1 MNLLKK
7 GDKIRMTR
15 NFGALSV
22 GDILTIQAVDKKDES
37 MPYLAGGYWLSANC
51 FEPVSEF
58 HAGQIYMLIDK
69 DSGDIV
75 GIAKFLGC
83 ANDHKSMQWRTIRTD
98 AGQTFVRHTSYQLL
112 TGKEIGKA
120 IRKWDAGHAK
130 KDRVKE
136 VKREAKPGE
145 YIKLIRAPYPFD
157 RVGDILRMGKE
168 GLYILGKD
176 HPRKTCDADF
186 PWCYISEHYVVLE
199 GYKPQKKGKHVYTA
213 EQIAEAKGIVLD
225 MIHDVY
231 ADDSEA
237 LFLGSQDKK
246 VNYAVLIANGTNCRL
261 DTGSGPFGN
270 PATIHADD
278 SMIGHSKCSDHDEP
292 NEWIGK
298 CVALCKALHKPI
310 PAFIMEGVPK

>member
-15 NFGALSV
+15 NFGALPV

-130 KDRVKE
+130 KPKPEYNE
-136 VKREAKPGE
+136 VKRPAKTGE
-145 YIKLIRAPYPFD
+145 YIKVVSARGAEGYKNGDVLLVTNRLI
-157 RVGDILRMGKE
+157 E
-168 GLYILGKD
+168 GAVICKNIPVCICND
-176 HPRKTCDADF
+176 
-186 PWCYISEHYVVLE
+186 EYVVLE
-199 GYKPQKKGKHVYTA
+199 PKTGVKEVWRPAKVGKYVKSSGKRSYTV
-213 EQIAEAKGIVLD
+213 EQIKQAKELLGQMMVEALGDKATGVMFVRKKKNITCLLN
-225 MIHDVY
+225 
-231 ADDSEA
+231 ADDIDDISSGKA
-237 LFLGSQDKK
+237 TCNKQDEF
-246 VNYAVLIANGTNCRL
+246 NT
-261 DTGSGPFGN
+261 
-270 PATIHADD
+270 
-278 SMIGHSKCSDHDEP
+278 
-292 NEWIGK
+292 WIGR
-298 CVALCKALHKPI
+298 CVSICKALHKPI
-310 PAFIMEGVPK
+310 PAFITEG